1 MPSPILPPAML
12 GIIGGGQLGRMF
24 TIAAKSMGYKV
35 TVLEPEAGCP
45 ASTLADLHLCAAY
58 DDAKALAEL
67 ARTCQAVTTEFE
79 NVPAASLDFLAQSI
93 RVSPSAEAVS
103 IAQDRIKEKR
113 YISASGLDVAPY
125 LPIESGSDL
134 DQDLSGCLPGILKLA
149 RLGYD
154 GKGQIRVQTAEDAKE
169 AFRNLGEKPCV
180 LEKLLNLRTEVSVM
194 VARTSAGVVTTFPVA
209 ENQHEQG
216 ILDVSIVP
224 ARIDEKTS
232 QKARQMALSLAESLN
247 YVGVLGVELFILDDE
262 RILIN
267 EIAPR
272 PHNSGHYTLDATVTS
287 QFEQQV
293 RTLCGLPPGDTRLL
307 SPVVMINLLGD
318 VWGDS
323 EPSWTDLFKHPG
335 LMLHLYGKAS
345 ARPGRKMGHFN
356 LLAETLDTALTEALE
371 IKTLLRQKAGLNP

>member
-1 MPSPILPPAML
+1 MTQPILPPAML

-24 TIAAKSMGYKV
+24 TVAAKTMGYQV
-35 TVLEPEAGCP
+35 TVLEPEIGCP
-45 ASTLADLHLCAAY
+45 ASSLADVHLCASY
-58 DDAKALAEL
+58 DDTKALEEM
-67 ARTCQAVTTEFE
+67 ARTCKAVTTEFE
-79 NVPAASLDFLAQSI
+79 NVPAASLEFLAHSI

-103 IAQDRIKEKR
+103 IAQDRIQEKR

-125 LPIESGSDL
+125 LPIESACDL
-134 DQDLSGCLPGILKLA
+134 DQDLALCLPGILKLA

-154 GKGQIRVQTAEDAKE
+154 GKGQIRVKNADEAKE
-169 AFRNLGEKPCV
+169 AFRSLGEKPCV
-180 LEKLLNLRTEVSVM
+180 LEKMLNLRTEISVM
-194 VARTSAGVVTTFPVA
+194 VARTSPGIVTTFPVA
-209 ENQHEQG
+209 ENRHEQG

-224 ARIDEKTS
+224 ARIDEATS
-232 QKARQMALSLAESLN
+232 QKARQMALSLAESLD
-247 YVGVLGVELFILDDE
+247 YVGVLGVELFILDDGSL
-262 RILIN
+262 LIN

-307 SPVVMINLLGD
+307 SPVVMLNLLGD

-323 EPSWTDLFKHPG
+323 EPDWTELFKHPG

-356 LLAETLDTALTEALE
+356 LLADTLDTALSEALA
-371 IKTLLRQKAGLNP
+371 IKGTLRQKAGL